1 MRSPHYRW
9 FNPQKGSVKISDRRI
24 VSILFGSCAKD
35 FANFKT
41 RRGSL
46 GFSGRK
52 RGEGSFLLA
61 AGDTHESRSTYQG
74 LFLSSLHML
83 PFQISL
89 LVFLRITAL
98 SLASPVL
105 LADVS
110 SVEQSPSISSLSPND
125 DSIPSSS
132 TTDLILSSKN
142 NLASNPNDITPG
154 LLTTAGDSSSWVDI
168 TSSPQQQQQQ
178 PQPIAFCGGAPNRKR
193 AKVGQ
198 LAQLNGVGGETKVC
212 DASLDYTAPS
222 KDGGSTTQKEPTGQQ
237 TDTTGRKKKGSG
249 EFYKGGGPR
258 PGPTQIFP
266 SDQDVELQNGMQ
278 AAKNRQLELD
288 DPARC
293 NYAPFFVRICCN
305 GELGPRIFDS
315 FRGFH
320 YQFVGFCV
328 LREFFSLFLLLR
340 FPIPL
345 PPPPPA
351 CPCL

>member
-1 MRSPHYRW
+1 
-9 FNPQKGSVKISDRRI
+9 
-24 VSILFGSCAKD
+24 
-35 FANFKT
+35 
-41 RRGSL
+41 
-46 GFSGRK
+46 
-52 RGEGSFLLA
+52 
-61 AGDTHESRSTYQG
+61 
-74 LFLSSLHML
+74 ML

-351 CPCL
+351 CPCLWKVNNFSLTFHEKTSAVNPTDFCTLRRDLCCEYFRVSCSSLKSRYSPQSNIPKKQKLSEKVWCHCRNKAKQIADAKFDF